1 MSDRIQP
8 QLIILFFAQYID
20 QHLDRFLSNN
30 NLIIFL
36 KGVILN
42 CSENS
47 AAFTKLL
54 DQLAKKIVQPFEI
67 DDGQNLI
74 ESGPVHMFTKKIL
87 TKGDFGLKLLAN
99 VDPTTLKKCLEC
111 NRGAYLLVA
120 IIENVEGG
128 KEKVQSALESHLEHL
143 KKNCNTKGAELLK
156 KKLE

>member
-1 MSDRIQP
+1 
-8 QLIILFFAQYID
+8 
-20 QHLDRFLSNN
+20 
-30 NLIIFL
+30 
-36 KGVILN
+36 
-42 CSENS
+42 
-47 AAFTKLL
+47 
-54 DQLAKKIVQPFEI
+54 
-67 DDGQNLI
+67 
-74 ESGPVHMFTKKIL
+74 MFTKKIL

-128 KEKVQSALESHLEHL
+128 KEKVQSALKSHLEHL